1 MIPGSK
7 LVCINPN
14 HETLEFL
21 KSIGNKIPNGTPQIY
36 TLRNLEKVEGIWS
49 LRLVEIT
56 NPEMFYQYTGLVEC
70 YFLLRLFREIE
81 PLYINEDK
89 VISGDEKE
97 ILMEIID
104 FAMDAE
110 IDDELN
116 DDL

>member
-56 NPEMFYQYTGLVEC
+56 NPEMFLPIYR
-70 YFLLRLFREIE
+70 FSRMLLLIK
-81 PLYINEDK
+81 I
-89 VISGDEKE
+89 V
-97 ILMEIID
+97 
-104 FAMDAE
+104 
-110 IDDELN
+110 
-116 DDL
+116 